1 MILCDL
7 KILGAP
13 RLDSDAE
20 MDSSLGILSPSDM
33 KTSEIMSMTA
43 SQASNQGWTGMNR
56 SRTFTRELNDP
67 KAEDDLIIEELEPK
81 IVPKK
86 HVKRFKLNTTQ
97 IEVLFCMKMQL

>member
-1 MILCDL
+1 
-7 KILGAP
+7 
-13 RLDSDAE
+13 
-20 MDSSLGILSPSDM
+20 
-33 KTSEIMSMTA
+33 
-43 SQASNQGWTGMNR
+43 MNR

-97 IEVLFCMKMQL
+97 IEADEETSMLMSRTEELLQSRKTFNPSRQRFPAPEPAHR

>member
-1 MILCDL
+1 
-7 KILGAP
+7 
-13 RLDSDAE
+13 
-20 MDSSLGILSPSDM
+20 
-33 KTSEIMSMTA
+33 
-43 SQASNQGWTGMNR
+43 MNR

-97 IEVLFCMKMQL
+97 IEVNIFLSTKYLSNEHVITYLLIVHAFH

>member
-1 MILCDL
+1 
-7 KILGAP
+7 
-13 RLDSDAE
+13 
-20 MDSSLGILSPSDM
+20 
-33 KTSEIMSMTA
+33 
-43 SQASNQGWTGMNR
+43 MNR

-97 IEVLFCMKMQL
+97 IEVNIFYPLLKVAFFQKVRFVFQISQSPKTIIPKNYPELEI

>member
-1 MILCDL
+1 
-7 KILGAP
+7 
-13 RLDSDAE
+13 
-20 MDSSLGILSPSDM
+20 
-33 KTSEIMSMTA
+33 
-43 SQASNQGWTGMNR
+43 MNR

-97 IEVLFCMKMQL
+97 IEVNIFYPLALLVKAST

>member
-1 MILCDL
+1 
-7 KILGAP
+7 
-13 RLDSDAE
+13 
-20 MDSSLGILSPSDM
+20 
-33 KTSEIMSMTA
+33 
-43 SQASNQGWTGMNR
+43 MNR

-97 IEVLFCMKMQL
+97 IEVFIFYKLLIYHTASGIHILDTRVRIHS

>member
-1 MILCDL
+1 
-7 KILGAP
+7 
-13 RLDSDAE
+13 
-20 MDSSLGILSPSDM
+20 
-33 KTSEIMSMTA
+33 
-43 SQASNQGWTGMNR
+43 MNR

-97 IEVLFCMKMQL
+97 IEVNVFYPLLVKARIKYLAMYNFSFTSHHLGIN

>member
-1 MILCDL
+1 
-7 KILGAP
+7 
-13 RLDSDAE
+13 
-20 MDSSLGILSPSDM
+20 
-33 KTSEIMSMTA
+33 
-43 SQASNQGWTGMNR
+43 MNR

-97 IEVLFCMKMQL
+97 IEVNIFFYLKVLKVKKGISEIFNI

>member
-1 MILCDL
+1 
-7 KILGAP
+7 
-13 RLDSDAE
+13 
-20 MDSSLGILSPSDM
+20 
-33 KTSEIMSMTA
+33 
-43 SQASNQGWTGMNR
+43 MNR

-97 IEVLFCMKMQL
+97 IEVDIFLSTKYTIACMPSPTI

>member
-1 MILCDL
+1 
-7 KILGAP
+7 
-13 RLDSDAE
+13 
-20 MDSSLGILSPSDM
+20 
-33 KTSEIMSMTA
+33 
-43 SQASNQGWTGMNR
+43 MNR

-97 IEVLFCMKMQL
+97 IEVNTFYPPLLKACSEYLAIYNTHFLHLCYTILEYCFS

>member
-1 MILCDL
+1 
-7 KILGAP
+7 
-13 RLDSDAE
+13 
-20 MDSSLGILSPSDM
+20 
-33 KTSEIMSMTA
+33 
-43 SQASNQGWTGMNR
+43 MNR

-97 IEVLFCMKMQL
+97 IEVNTFYPPLLKACSEYFWLYTIDISFTCAIQF

>member
-1 MILCDL
+1 
-7 KILGAP
+7 
-13 RLDSDAE
+13 
-20 MDSSLGILSPSDM
+20 
-33 KTSEIMSMTA
+33 
-43 SQASNQGWTGMNR
+43 MNR

-97 IEVLFCMKMQL
+97 IEVFIFYKLFIYHTASGIVFFKYKGQNTFLISQCLKC